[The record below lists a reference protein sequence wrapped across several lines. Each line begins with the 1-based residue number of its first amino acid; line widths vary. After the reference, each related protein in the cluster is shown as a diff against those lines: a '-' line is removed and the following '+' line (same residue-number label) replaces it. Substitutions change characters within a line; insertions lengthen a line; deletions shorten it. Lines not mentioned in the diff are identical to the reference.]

1 MKIFFSDPK
10 KIGLVAF
17 SIAYATTLMYGE
29 AAFGAAA
36 TPATIGAASLSFGA
50 AATIAGTGATIAVKK
65 EGWFA
70 TAVGGVVALGGV
82 AVGLADPPSGIFYSG
97 TFTYHYDSNVME
109 ILNSG
114 WLGSWG
120 ADPTLLAP
128 PVNPDLWDGPNGEP
142 TIITLQQ
149 PNSNLSASI
158 VDDIPNGLRTISF
171 NWGSTGHPEDS
182 PDPFNFFATTF
193 EFKKT
198 AKITYLGDFTA
209 PPPTANFFLSN
220 DTFKCS
226 IPTLPPP
233 DDTIIKECGR
243 PVTSYFLVTAVPDP
257 SSILGLLA
265 LGTLGAASTLK
276 RKLKPSQSI
285 KKETTK
291 VG

>member
-17 SIAYATTLMYGE
+17 SIAYATTLMCGE

-36 TPATIGAASLSFGA
+36 SPATIGAAALSFGA
-50 AATIAGTGATIAVKK
+50 AGTIAGAGATIAVKK

-114 WLGSWG
+114 WLGFWG
-120 ADPTLLAP
+120 EDPTLPTP
-128 PVNPDLWDGPNGEP
+128 PVNPDLWDGQNGEP

-171 NWGSTGHPEDS
+171 DWGATGHPEDS

-209 PPPTANFFLSN
+209 PPSTANFFISN

-233 DDTIIKECGR
+233 NDTKIQECGE
-243 PVTSYFLVTAVPDP
+243 PVTSYFRVTPVPEP
-257 SSILGLLA
+257 SSTLSLLA
-265 LGTLGAASTLK
+265 LGTFFGAASTLK
-276 RKLKPSQSI
+276 RKLNPPQSTE
-285 KKETTK
+285 K
-291 VG
+291 